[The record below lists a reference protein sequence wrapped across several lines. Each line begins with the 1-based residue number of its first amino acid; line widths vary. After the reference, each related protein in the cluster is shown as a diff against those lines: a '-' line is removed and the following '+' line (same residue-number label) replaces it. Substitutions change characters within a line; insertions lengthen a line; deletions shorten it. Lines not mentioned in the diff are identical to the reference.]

1 MNKNNWNIKKVGNT
15 IELRS
20 KFAKSDKRGSTPS
33 KWKSVYSDLLIVV
46 ALGDIDHMENC
57 NMLISMNGKCGLS
70 YEEWKEVK
78 EIVAEAYV
86 ELMGDKLSKKFKAKP
101 QS

>member
-1 MNKNNWNIKKVGNT
+1 MNKNNWDIKKVGNT

-20 KFAKSDKRGSTPS
+20 KFSKSDRRGKTPS
-33 KWKSVYSDLLIVV
+33 EWHNVYSNLLIVV
-46 ALGDIDHMENC
+46 SLGDIDHMENC
-57 NMLISMNGKCGLS
+57 NMLMSLNGKCGLS

-86 ELMGDKLSKKFKAKP
+86 ELMGDKLCKKAKKNP
-101 QS
+101 KS